1 MKTVQIGIGTEY
13 ANNSEDPGLLYNP
26 AVAVN
31 ANNYVLSMYGNE
43 VNTLYYNIGTINGA
57 VVDWGGS
64 HRYDDGAY
72 VSVALN
78 NHNEFV
84 EVHRSGT
91 FDDLWWYGGTLQS
104 DGTLRRGEKH
114 QHGNLHDDTVP
125 SIALSNS
132 RIMIGA
138 YQESNTTFKCRIGT
152 YQDQEISF
160 LNTIEIQGTK
170 PCVAFNQ
177 TNDFV
182 LVYLN
187 SNGDLYCKVGIVQW
201 NNNTP
206 IITWQIE
213 KQVTGVEHGQYD
225 PTTNFSVAYSTD
237 TIIIT
242 YQEHI
247 DLNTYNALKS
257 ISGTNTGNGITWDTE
272 PRIFDYGVNPSIAAN
287 DQYLVQVHKS
297 ENFCDIYY
305 SICLVTDHAR
315 WMENLWNTIHN
326 RYLWQI
332 VMPASHDAGMY
343 ELTLPEARTQD
354 LSVREQLKGGVRYF
368 DFRPAYDNSGDGT
381 YYINHNGISGADLD
395 GILQDIYDFMH
406 NDQAKELVILK
417 FSHFNNFG
425 VDSTN
430 NSIYETFAAK
440 ITDKLYNYLF
450 NTYSHATKFGTIP
463 YMTLVADGG
472 KVLVVCDEYTLN
484 NPTEGI
490 FTYRDGS
497 LECQEEARN
506 DNPTEGNLVVWDCY
520 SNSTTTSDM
529 ETQQL
534 AYLSNY
540 KGKCDGPYPNTT
552 CDMFLLSWTLTPW
565 TRSVWQDSEN
575 PDRDLGKYMNTVTE
589 NQYGQIPNLLY
600 VNYFE
605 FARVTD
611 IAIMLN
617 QRLVATRTHH

>member
-1 MKTVQIGIGTEY
+1 MKTVQIGIGTEF
-13 ANNSEDPGLLYNP
+13 ANNSGDPGLLYNP

-31 ANNYVLSMYGNE
+31 ANNKVISMYGNE

-72 VSVALN
+72 VAVAMN

-91 FDDLWWYGGTLQS
+91 FDDLWWYGGKLQS
-104 DGTLRRGEKH
+104 NGTLKRGEKY
-114 QHGNLHDDTVP
+114 QHGNLHDGTVP

-138 YQESNTTFKCRIGT
+138 YQESNSKFKCRIGT
-152 YQDQEISF
+152 YEDQSINF
-160 LNTIEIQGTK
+160 LSILEVYGTK

-177 TNDFV
+177 TNDFAV
-182 LVYLN
+182 AFLDPD
-187 SNGDLYCKVGIVQW
+187 GDLSCKVGVINFTEDNVP
-201 NNNTP
+201 N
-206 IITWQIE
+206 IIWQTQQ
-213 KQVTGVEHGQYD
+213 KVTGVELGNYAD
-225 PTTNFSVAYSTD
+225 DTNFSIAYSEGV
-237 TIIIT
+237 IVIT
-242 YQEHI
+242 YHYKI
-247 DLNTYNALKS
+247 DANVYCELKS
-257 ISGTNTGNGITWDTE
+257 ISGTNTGMGITWDTS
-272 PRIFDYGVNPSIAAN
+272 PRIFDYGLNPNIAAN
-287 DQYLVQVHKS
+287 DRYLVQVHKS
-297 ENFCDIYY
+297 ENLCDIYY
-305 SICLVTDHAR
+305 SVCLVTDHAR
-315 WMENLWNTIHN
+315 WMEDLYSTIHN

-343 ELTLPEARTQD
+343 QMTLPEARTQD
-354 LSVREQLKGGVRYF
+354 LSIRGQLQGGVRYF
-368 DFRPAYDNSGDGT
+368 DLRPAYDSDHDLF
-381 YYINHNGISGADLD
+381 YINHNGISGATLD
-395 GILQDIYDFMH
+395 EVLQDVYDFMH
-406 NDQAKELVILK
+406 NDQSKELVILK
-417 FSHFNNFG
+417 FSHFDNFG
-425 VDSTN
+425 IDESH
-430 NSIYETFAAK
+430 SPIYVEFAQKITTKIGIYLLKTFAR
-440 ITDKLYNYLF
+440 N
-450 NTYSHATKFGTIP
+450 TKFGTIP
-463 YMTLVADGG
+463 FSSLIGSGG
-472 KVLVVCDEYTLN
+472 KVMVVCDEYTIN
-484 NPTEGI
+484 TPIQGI

-497 LECQEEARN
+497 LECQEEART

-520 SNSTTTSDM
+520 SNSTTTSEM

-534 AYLSNY
+534 EYLSNY
-540 KGKCDGPYPNTT
+540 TGKCDGNYRDTD

-575 PDRDLGKYMNTVTE
+575 PDRDLGKYMNTVVE

-617 QRLVATRTHH
+617 QRLVATRHT

>member
-13 ANNSEDPGLLYNP
+13 ANNSQDPGLLYNP

-31 ANNYVLSMYGNE
+31 ASNNVISMYGNE

-72 VSVALN
+72 IAVALN

-114 QHGNLHDDTVP
+114 KHGNLHDGTVP

-132 RIMIGA
+132 RIMLGA
-138 YQESNTTFKCRIGT
+138 YQESSTSFKCRIGT
-152 YQDQEISF
+152 YQDQSISF
-160 LNTIEIQGTK
+160 LNTIEISGTK

-187 SNGDLYCKVGIVQW
+187 NNGDLYCRVGVIGW

-206 IITWQIE
+206 ILVGQFE
-213 KQVTGVEHGQYD
+213 KQVNGVENGHYD

-257 ISGTNTGNGITWDTE
+257 ISGTNNGNDITWDTE
-272 PRIFDYGVNPSIAAN
+272 PRIFDYGVSPCISAN

-297 ENFCDIYY
+297 ENLCDIYY
-305 SICLVTDHAR
+305 SVCLVTDHAR
-315 WMENLWNTIHN
+315 WMENLWNTIYDRH
-326 RYLWQI
+326 LWQI

-368 DFRPAYDNSGDGT
+368 DFRPAYDSSGDGT

-406 NDQAKELVILK
+406 DDQAKELVILK
-417 FSHFNNFG
+417 FSHFDNFG
-425 VDSTN
+425 VDSGA
-430 NSIYETFAAK
+430 NSIYRDFTKK
-440 ITDKLYNYLF
+440 ITDKIYDYLF
-450 NTYSHATKFGTIP
+450 NDYSHTTKFGSIP
-463 YMTLVADGG
+463 YMTLVSDGG

-484 NPTEGI
+484 NQTQGI

-497 LECQEEARN
+497 LECQEEERN

-534 AYLSNY
+534 GYLSNY

-575 PDRDLGKYMNTVTE
+575 PDRDLGKYMNTVE
-589 NQYGQIPNLLY
+589 KNQYGQIPNLLY

-611 IAIMLN
+611 ISIMLN
-617 QRLVATRTHH
+617 QRLVATRSF